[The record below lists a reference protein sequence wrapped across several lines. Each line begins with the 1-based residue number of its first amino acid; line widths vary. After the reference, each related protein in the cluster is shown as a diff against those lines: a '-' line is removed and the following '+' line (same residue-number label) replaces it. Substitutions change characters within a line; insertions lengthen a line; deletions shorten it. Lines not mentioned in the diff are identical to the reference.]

1 MSDASVNPAGKSLF
15 QRAMRGSAFT
25 AGAYVLGQVM
35 RLGSNLILTRL
46 LAPEAFGVMAL
57 VSVVLVGMIMFSD
70 VGVSASIAQNKR
82 GDDPDFLNTAFTI
95 HVFRGAMLW
104 LVTCLM
110 AWPLASFYHAPEL
123 IYLLPVAGIS
133 LFISGFNPTRIDTA
147 TRHLLLGKVTLL
159 DLISQA
165 IGILAMV
172 VLSVIFKSVWGLVIG
187 AIVGSVAKLALTW
200 VYLPGEKNRF
210 HWDKSAGV
218 ELIHFGKWIFMSTA
232 CGFAL
237 AQGDKAIFG
246 HYLSLEQLGVYN
258 IAYFL
263 AAFPL
268 LLARAVNS
276 RIMIPLYRDHHPA
289 DSAANYA
296 KMRKLRWVISGGTLF
311 LLGFV
316 AVIGVP
322 LVGFMYDE
330 RYAAAGLILV
340 AVAWVQMPEALG
352 ITYDQSALAAGDS
365 RNYFWLQAFKALV
378 QTVAFLIGVTMG
390 GLPGA
395 LLSQLIALVVV
406 HPAVILLAQKHRA
419 WDWKNDVLM
428 FAIAGVM
435 IVLGLWVNG
444 NPFVLIAH

>member
-1 MSDASVNPAGKSLF
+1 
-15 QRAMRGSAFT
+15 
-25 AGAYVLGQVM
+25 
-35 RLGSNLILTRL
+35 
-46 LAPEAFGVMAL
+46 
-57 VSVVLVGMIMFSD
+57 
-70 VGVSASIAQNKR
+70 
-82 GDDPDFLNTAFTI
+82 
-95 HVFRGAMLW
+95 
-104 LVTCLM
+104 
-110 AWPLASFYHAPEL
+110 
-123 IYLLPVAGIS
+123 
-133 LFISGFNPTRIDTA
+133 
-147 TRHLLLGKVTLL
+147 LGKVTLL

>member
-1 MSDASVNPAGKSLF
+1 MSELNSAAPAGRSLF
-15 QRAMRGSAFT
+15 ARALRGSAFT
-25 AGAYVLGQVM
+25 AGSYVLTQVM
-35 RLGSNLILTRL
+35 RLASNLILTRI
-46 LAPEAFGVMAL
+46 LAPDAFGVMAL
-57 VSVVLVGMIMFSD
+57 VSVVLVGMVMFSD

-95 HVFRGAMLW
+95 HAFRGTMLW
-104 LVTCLM
+104 LVTCAL

-123 IYLLPVAGIS
+123 KYLLPVAGIS

-159 DLISQA
+159 DLVAQA
-165 IGILAMV
+165 IGIVAMV
-172 VLSVIFKSVWGLVIG
+172 ALSLATHSVWGLVIG
-187 AIVGSVAKLALTW
+187 AIVGSLAKLVLTW
-200 VYLPGEKNRF
+200 LYLPGPANRF
-210 HWDKSAGV
+210 HWDKSAGH

-263 AAFPL
+263 ASFPL

-276 RIMIPLYRDHHPA
+276 RVMIPLYRDHHPA
-289 DSAANYA
+289 ESAANYA
-296 KMRKLRWVISGGTLF
+296 KMRKLRWAISGGTLF
-311 LLGFV
+311 LLGVV
-316 AVIGVP
+316 AIIGVP
-322 LVGFMYDE
+322 LIGFMYDE

-340 AVAWVQMPEALG
+340 AVAWCQMPEALG

-365 RNYFWLQAFKALV
+365 RNYFWLQALKAAV
-378 QTVAFLIGVTMG
+378 QTVAFLVGIKVA
-390 GLPGA
+390 GLHGA
-395 LLSQLIALVVV
+395 LFAQLIALVAV
-406 HPAVILLAQKHRA
+406 HPAVVLLAHKHRA

-428 FAIAGVM
+428 FAIAAVM
-435 IVLGLWVNG
+435 IALGLWVNG
-444 NPFVLIAH
+444 NPFVLI